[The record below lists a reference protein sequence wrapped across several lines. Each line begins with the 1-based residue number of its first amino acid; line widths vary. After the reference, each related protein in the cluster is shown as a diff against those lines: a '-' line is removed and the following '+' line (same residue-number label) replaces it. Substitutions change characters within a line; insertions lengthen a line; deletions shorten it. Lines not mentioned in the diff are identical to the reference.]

1 MKDGKSSTSQSD
13 PASLFFAKPEISQ
26 MSGDMTTKGGQ
37 TLQVTGSSFGPIS
50 STIVVT
56 LGGLPCTSVIWKS
69 DSLLELVTPPM
80 TGDGRSKNMV
90 VEVTAGSQTN
100 DVPFAFNYTAP
111 TITSIDLL
119 AQVLTTSTDSGIRM
133 RIFGTG
139 MSREK
144 NSVPFF
150 FLHPSSCF
158 LLPFLVAHRFFYF
171 FSFLQCLATHRFFQN
186 LLL

>member
-1 MKDGKSSTSQSD
+1 MNGGGMT
-13 PASLFFAKPEISQ
+13 
-26 MSGDMTTKGGQ
+26 DMTTKGGQ
-37 TLQVTGSSFGPIS
+37 KLQVTGSFFGPIS
-50 STIVVT
+50 STIVVK
-56 LGGLPCTSVIWKS
+56 LGDLSFTSVIWKS
-69 DSLLELVTPPM
+69 DTLLELVTPPM

-90 VEVTAGSQTN
+90 VKVTAGNQSN

-144 NSVPFF
+144 K
-150 FLHPSSCF
+150 
-158 LLPFLVAHRFFYF
+158 
-171 FSFLQCLATHRFFQN
+171 
-186 LLL
+186 